1 MENIFD
7 FKFSYLLYREFNSI
21 YSKYLEKSKNEIITI
36 DSLNKKRLKP
46 AFGDDCFIRYLFSDE
61 GNENIVLDFINGV
74 MIDLNFQTF
83 NNVVILNPFNLTKYL
98 DGKESIVDVKCITED
113 NQTVIIEIQ
122 LQGNQY
128 FIRRSLYYWANSYS
142 SLLNKSENYTKLSPV
157 ISINVLDFI
166 LFNDIKD
173 FHSCYLLKEIKHNK
187 ILTDHCM
194 LHYIE
199 LPKFNLNN
207 DKEKLSSWI
216 KFFKGENMSNLIK
229 ENNIF
234 EEVEKRCQSF
244 IDSDPLINAYRKKE
258 WNEYF
263 YKDMMNVER
272 EEGFKEGELEGIK
285 NEKYSIA
292 KSLKKSVLDNKFI
305 SEHTGLTID
314 EINKL

>member
-1 MENIFD
+1 ME
-7 FKFSYLLYREFNSI
+7 EFE
-21 YSKYLEKSKNEIITI
+21 YLEKSKNEIITI
-36 DSLNKKRLKP
+36 DNLNKKRLKP

-157 ISINVLDFI
+157 ISINVLDFV

-263 YKDMMNVER
+263 YKDMMNIER
-272 EEGFKEGELEGIK
+272 EEGFKEGELKGIK
-285 NEKYSIA
+285 NEKYFIA
-292 KSLKKSVLDNKFI
+292 KSLKKSGLDNKFI
-305 SEHTGLTID
+305 SEHTGLSIE
-314 EINKL
+314 EIEKL

>member
-1 MENIFD
+1 
-7 FKFSYLLYREFNSI
+7 
-21 YSKYLEKSKNEIITI
+21 
-36 DSLNKKRLKP
+36 
-46 AFGDDCFIRYLFSDE
+46 
-61 GNENIVLDFINGV
+61 

-83 NNVVILNPFNLTKYL
+83 NNVIILNPFNLTKYL

-157 ISINVLDFI
+157 ISINVLDFT

-234 EEVEKRCQSF
+234 EEVEKRCKNF

-272 EEGFKEGELEGIK
+272 EEGKLEGIK

-292 KSLKKSVLDNKFI
+292 KSLKKSGLDNKFI

>member
-1 MENIFD
+1 MNELEYLKNSENQ
-7 FKFSYLLYREFNSI
+7 
-21 YSKYLEKSKNEIITI
+21 IITV
-36 DSLNKKRLKP
+36 DTLNKKN
-46 AFGDDCFIRYLFSDE
+46 DCFVRYLFSDK

-74 MIDLNFQTF
+74 MIDSNFKTF
-83 NNVVILNPFNLTKYL
+83 SNVEILNPFNLTKYL

-157 ISINVLDFI
+157 ISINVLDFV

-244 IDSDPLINAYRKKE
+244 IESDPLINAYRKKE
-258 WNEYF
+258 WEDYF
-263 YKDMMNVER
+263 HKGELLTER
-272 EEGFKEGELEGIK
+272 EE
-285 NEKYSIA
+285 EKKSIA
-292 KSLKKSVLDNKFI
+292 KNMKSKNMDVSLI
-305 SEHTGLTID
+305 SEITGLSI
-314 EINKL
+314 EEVERL

>member
-1 MENIFD
+1 MD
-7 FKFSYLLYREFNSI
+7 EFEYI
-21 YSKYLEKSKNEIITI
+21 EKSKNEIITI
-36 DSLNKKRLKP
+36 DNLNKKN
-46 AFGDDCFIRYLFSDE
+46 DCFIRYLFSDE

-83 NNVVILNPFNLTKYL
+83 NNIVILNPFNLAKYL

-122 LQGNQY
+122 LQENQY

-157 ISINVLDFI
+157 ISINVLDFT
-166 LFNDIKD
+166 LFNDIDD

-234 EEVEKRCQSF
+234 EEVEKRCQNF

-272 EEGFKEGELEGIK
+272 EEGIKEGIEKGI
-285 NEKYSIA
+285 EKQNYTIA
-292 KSLKKSVLDNKFI
+292 KSMKKDGADINLI
-305 SEHTGLTID
+305 SKYTGLSIE
-314 EINKL
+314 EIEKL